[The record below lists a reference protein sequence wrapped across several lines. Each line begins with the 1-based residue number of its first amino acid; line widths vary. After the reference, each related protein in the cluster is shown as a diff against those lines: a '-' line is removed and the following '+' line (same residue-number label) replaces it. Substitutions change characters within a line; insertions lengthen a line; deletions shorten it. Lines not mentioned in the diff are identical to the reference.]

1 MGQQY
6 RQLKQNNQ
14 LGQNK
19 RASRRFLLSQRP
31 LLPSRRQRSKP
42 RQQTSLP
49 SNSNKSKPQ
58 SQSTL
63 SSTRTNPFLM
73 PAQVPARL
81 IGMAKI
87 NRRNVNIYEI
97 DDVDAYNAGGKQYYM
112 KTSRLPPESPLPNNL
127 IMNVTEPNVTKI
139 FHDHTNASMKH
150 FTWTNDG
157 VTPQYISILKPP
169 VFRLT
174 PNQSKILKNK
184 RNPSTYRQHVKQ
196 LQSLKKL
203 IDNPPKPYNT
213 Y

>member
-6 RQLKQNNQ
+6 HKLEPK
-14 LGQNK
+14 K
-19 RASRRFLLSQRP
+19 KASRRFV
-31 LLPSRRQRSKP
+31 LPTRSKS
-42 RQQTSLP
+42 RQQTKSP
-49 SNSNKSKPQ
+49 STSNKSKTSP
-58 SQSTL
+58 STL
-63 SSTRTNPFLM
+63 SSTPTNPFLTLTTSNLNTRKQAARK
-73 PAQVPARL
+73 PKLVPAHL

-97 DDVDAYNAGGKQYYM
+97 DDVDAYNAGRKQYYM

-127 IMNVTEPNVTKI
+127 IMNVTEPNVTKL
-139 FHDHTNASMKH
+139 FHDHTNKSIKR
-150 FTWTNDG
+150 FTWTNNG

-174 PNQSKILKNK
+174 PNQSKIPKNK

>member
-97 DDVDAYNAGGKQYYM
+97 DDVAGRKQYYM

-127 IMNVTEPNVTKI
+127 IMNVTEPNVTKL
-139 FHDHTNASMKH
+139 FHDHTNKSIKR
-150 FTWTNDG
+150 FTWTNNG

-169 VFRLT
+169 VFHLT
-174 PNQSKILKNK
+174 PNQLNILKNT
-184 RNPSTYRQHVKQ
+184 RNPSIYRQHVKQ

-203 IDNPPKPYNT
+203 IDNPPKHYNT
-213 Y
+213 

>member
-97 DDVDAYNAGGKQYYM
+97 DDVAGRKQYYM

-174 PNQSKILKNK
+174 PNQSKIPKNK